1 MLSVRVTELP
11 AAFRWDQASAA
22 EAEADRTGSTVV
34 SSEVLTVNG
43 SPSVRFTL
51 DNADGESTTILYVR
65 TGDQLY
71 RVAYADGGAP
81 SDRAATAFVDS
92 FHLR

>member
-11 AAFRWDQASAA
+11 AAFEWDQASAA

-51 DNADGESTTILYVR
+51 DQTR
-65 TGDQLY
+65 T
-71 RVAYADGGAP
+71 AP
-81 SDRAATAFVDS
+81 APPSCMCVPAISCIGLPTPTAGHSDRAATAFVDS